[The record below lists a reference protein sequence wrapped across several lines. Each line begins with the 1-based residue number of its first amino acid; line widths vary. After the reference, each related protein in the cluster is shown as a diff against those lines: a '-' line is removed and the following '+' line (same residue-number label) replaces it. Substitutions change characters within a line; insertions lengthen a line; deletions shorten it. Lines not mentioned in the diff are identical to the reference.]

1 MTTTISIIGD
11 VGKRTSLTPVTQEF
25 TYEIIFLGEVED
37 SVEDAKNAIG
47 DALNESLNDGD
58 GSFVLQ
64 IETVKG
70 KVSFV
75 TINTHRYDNITYEVF
90 ETPTK

>member
-11 VGKRTSLTPVTQEF
+11 VGKRTSLTPVTQDF
-25 TYEIIFLGEVED
+25 TYEIIFLGEVDD

-47 DALNESLNDGD
+47 DALNESFNDGD
-58 GSFVLQ
+58 GLFVLQ

-75 TINTHRYDNITYEVF
+75 TINTHRYDNITYEAF

>member
-11 VGKRTSLTPVTQEF
+11 VGKRTSLTPVTQDF
-25 TYEIIFLGEVED
+25 TYEIIYLGEVED
-37 SVEDAKNAIG
+37 SVEDARKAIRH
-47 DALNESLNDGD
+47 SLEDSFSDENGV
-58 GSFVLQ
+58 FVLE
-64 IETVKG
+64 IETTKG

-75 TINTHRYDNITYEVF
+75 TINTHRYDNITYEAF